1 MRCGTTLPHGGTGF
15 VPIQWPCPNKNMQ
28 TLFPSSSSRDGFVSW
43 NKAGSASVPLLG
55 RHSPISANTEA
66 TTLLISYAQNQE
78 DVVLH
83 RLLKLVPIGSYVD
96 VGAGHPVFDNV
107 TYDLYLAGW
116 RGVNIEPME
125 REAELLRSERPE
137 DETVQ
142 LAVGAQPGT
151 LNFFEAPQSN
161 RGATTAREDLVERY
175 RAEGEA
181 FSPFEAE
188 VRTLSSVIDEHVN
201 GQLHVLKIDVEGM
214 EAEVLA
220 GAELHRIRPWVLVIE
235 ATIPNTRVQSVD
247 AWEGIVLD
255 AGYRV
260 TLFDGLNRFYVRDD
274 LKDIA
279 DLLSAPANVF
289 DRWVRHTEE
298 TLHASLAEAEA
309 YVQSLKDEL
318 RSLDEYATSL
328 IDELD
333 RTRARASVA
342 EEYAQNL
349 ERELRGP

>member
-1 MRCGTTLPHGGTGF
+1 M
-15 VPIQWPCPNKNMQ
+15 
-28 TLFPSSSSRDGFVSW
+28 
-43 NKAGSASVPLLG
+43 
-55 RHSPISANTEA
+55 
-66 TTLLISYAQNQE
+66 ISYAQNQE

-83 RLLKLVPIGSYVD
+83 RLLDLVPIGSFVD

-125 REAELLRSERPE
+125 READLLRSERPE

-151 LNFFEAPQSN
+151 LTLFEAPQSN
-161 RGATTAREDLVERY
+161 RGATTAREDLVEGY

-181 FSPFEAE
+181 GFSPFEAE
-188 VRTLSSVIDEHVN
+188 VRTLSSVIDEHLD

-235 ATIPNTRVQSVD
+235 ATIPNTRIQSVD

-255 AGYRV
+255 AGYRM

-274 LKDIA
+274 LDDIA
-279 DLLSAPANVF
+279 DLSP
-289 DRWVRHTEE
+289 RP
-298 TLHASLAEAEA
+298 
-309 YVQSLKDEL
+309 
-318 RSLDEYATSL
+318 
-328 IDELD
+328 
-333 RTRARASVA
+333 RTCSS
-342 EEYAQNL
+342 
-349 ERELRGP
+349 GG